1 MALSVLTYLEQH
13 SPDEIVPA
21 KEQPIEIRPVE
32 GVSPEFARYLYTAVG
47 GHWHWIG
54 KLGWNWDQWT
64 DWLSRP
70 GFETYVPWVDGVP
83 AGYVALRGVG
93 SEVEIE
99 NFGLLRSFIGRGIG
113 GHLLTVGLQ
122 RAWTLHERHE
132 GVEPITRVWVNT
144 NTLDGPAALVNY
156 QARGLK
162 PYQTVEEE
170 RPDAD
175 GPPPGPWPGWSG
187 PPGVVRE
194 VPAG

>member
-1 MALSVLTYLEQH
+1 MALSVLTYLEMH
-13 SPDEIVPA
+13 SPEELRPA
-21 KEQPIEIRPVE
+21 KEQPVE
-32 GVSPEFARYLYTAVG
+32 VRAVEEVSPEFARYLYTAVG

-54 KLGWNWDQWT
+54 KLGWNWDQWVE
-64 DWLSRP
+64 WLSRP
-70 GFETYVPWVDGVP
+70 GFETYVPWVGGVP

-99 NFGLLRSFIGRGIG
+99 NFGLLRSFIGRGLG
-113 GHLLTVGLQ
+113 GHLLTVGLRQ
-122 RAWTLHERHE
+122 AWTLDERHE
-132 GVEPITRVWVNT
+132 DVAPITRVWVNT
-144 NTLDGPAALVNY
+144 NTLDGPAALANY
-156 QARGLK
+156 QARGLT

-175 GPPPGPWPGWSG
+175 GTAPGPWPGWDG

>member
-1 MALSVLTYLEQH
+1 MALSVLTYLQQL
-13 SPDEIVPA
+13 SPDELIPA
-21 KEQPIEIRPVE
+21 RENPVEIRLVE
-32 GVSPEFARYLYTAVG
+32 EVSPEFARYLYTAVG

-54 KLGWNWDQWT
+54 KLGWNWDQWV

-70 GFETYVPWVDGVP
+70 GFETYVPWVGGVP

-99 NFGLLRSFIGRGIG
+99 NFGLLKGFFGRGIG
-113 GHLLTVGLQ
+113 GHLLTVGL
-122 RAWTLHERHE
+122 RNAWTLHERHDS
-132 GVEPITRVWVNT
+132 VDPVTRVWVNT
-144 NTLDGPAALVNY
+144 NTLDGPNALANY

-162 PYQTVEEE
+162 PYKTVEEQ

-175 GPPPGPWPGWSG
+175 GTAPGPWPGWSG

>member
-13 SPDEIVPA
+13 SPDELRPA
-21 KEQPIEIRPVE
+21 KEQPVEIRAVE
-32 GVSPEFARYLYTAVG
+32 EVSPEFARYLYTAVG

-54 KLGWNWDQWT
+54 KLGWNWDQWVE
-64 DWLSRP
+64 WLSRP
-70 GFETYVPWVDGVP
+70 GFETYVPWVGGVP

-99 NFGLLRSFIGRGIG
+99 NFGLLRGFIGRGLG
-113 GHLLTVGLQ
+113 GHLLTVGLRQ
-122 RAWTLHERHE
+122 AWTLDERHAD
-132 GVEPITRVWVNT
+132 VAPITRVWVNT
-144 NTLDGPAALVNY
+144 NTLDGPAALENY
-156 QARGLK
+156 KARGLT
-162 PYQTVEEE
+162 PYKTVEEE

-175 GPPPGPWPGWSG
+175 GTPPGPWPGWDG